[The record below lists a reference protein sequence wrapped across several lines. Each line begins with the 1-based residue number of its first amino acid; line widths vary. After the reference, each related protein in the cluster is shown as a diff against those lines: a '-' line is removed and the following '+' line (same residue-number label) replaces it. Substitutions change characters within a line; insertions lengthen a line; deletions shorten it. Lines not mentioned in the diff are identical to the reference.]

1 MSSTATLSN
10 RDVAAISCWAR
21 TTWRVARSHRAGTP
35 DRPEAEG
42 SPLTDAASTEFGAHA
57 HYEARHGS
65 GITIYH
71 STRTGNLQYQRETL
85 HQVTWTT
92 VAAWLNTWTD
102 TDRRTLIQLDC
113 ERFHLEHSEEDLT
126 YNPAETTPEA
136 MARAQRRQ
144 ERMDNGDRAKIRA
157 LDQQISVLVERYLTG
172 DRSPADQ
179 LEFF

>member
-1 MSSTATLSN
+1 MNATATLTN
-10 RDVAAISCWAR
+10 RDVVAISCWAR
-21 TTWRVARSHRAGTP
+21 TTWRVARSLRAGTP

-42 SPLTDAASTEFGAHA
+42 SPLTDAASTEFGTHA
-57 HYEARHGS
+57 HYEARRGS

-71 STRTGNLQYQRETL
+71 STRSEELQYQRETL

-102 TDRRTLIQLDC
+102 TDRQTLIELDR

-126 YNPAETTPEA
+126 FNPAETTAEA
-136 MARAQRRQ
+136 MARSQRRG
-144 ERMDNGDRAKIRA
+144 ERMDNGDRAKIRG
-157 LDQQISVLVERYLTG
+157 LDQQIRALVERYLTG

-179 LEFF
+179 LGFF